1 MKKSVFILGMTLV
14 LGSCISD
21 LRETVDKAQ
30 NVKGIEW
37 NPTIAAPLIHSR
49 LSLRDLLDEVGEVEY
64 LKVDDQG
71 GMTIVYSDGYAS
83 KTAEEVLVLQDQL
96 YSETFTLTPTQL
108 SELNTNGSLVVT
120 FDRTLDYVLGPNE
133 TDRIVY
139 KGGDLNLSLSS
150 SLQHDVKMK
159 VTVLE
164 GTRNGSA
171 FTDVLSSTYT
181 GGLNEAS
188 SSSTLDGVD
197 IDLTKTAKGH
207 SEMDVQIELT
217 ITKDASNPIL
227 ISETVSYEMELK
239 DQQFSEMYGYYNPQ
253 NFSSASDVFKLGFFE
268 NNTGGT
274 FTLKDPRIKFI
285 LTNSLGFPLEAKV
298 LRFEGTNSSNNRID
312 LSGIPDPFPVP
323 NLGIADVGLKK
334 MDSFSMD
341 ATNSNLAAFINNR
354 PSNVL
359 YEFAVNSVASG
370 VDRQWVLDTSLLEVQ
385 VDIEVP
391 MEGTARD
398 FSMENSQEFS
408 LDLESTE
415 EIKEVL
421 VRLYTENGFPVDI
434 STQLYFEDSRSNT
447 VLDSLLGTDLLILPA
462 GDVDGS
468 GRVIA
473 ANPKTTDIILDAN
486 TIERVQ
492 SADRIRIKAYFN
504 TPFDS
509 GGTTQPDVKFYDD
522 YDVFIQ
528 LGVQAEVLINQDLDG
543 L

>member
-1 MKKSVFILGMTLV
+1 MKKSVLILGMTLV
-14 LGSCISD
+14 LSSCISD

-49 LSLRDLLDEVGEVEY
+49 LSLRDLLDEVGEVEF
-64 LKVDDQG
+64 LKVDDEG
-71 GMTIVYSDGYAS
+71 GMTLVYSDGYKS
-83 KTAEEVLVLQDQL
+83 KTAEEVLVLQDQQ

-108 SELNTNGSLVVT
+108 SELNTNGTLVVT
-120 FDRTLDYVLGPNE
+120 FDRSLDYILGPNE
-133 TDRIVY
+133 TDRIVF
-139 KGGDLNLSLSS
+139 KGGDFNLSLSS

-159 VTVLE
+159 VTVME
-164 GTRNGSA
+164 GKKNGSL
-171 FTDVLSSTYT
+171 FTEVLNSTFTGAPNEANSST
-181 GGLNEAS
+181 S
-188 SSSTLDGVD
+188 LDGVD

-207 SEMDVQIELT
+207 SQMDVQFELT
-217 ITKDASNPIL
+217 VTKNAINPIL
-227 ISETVSYEMELK
+227 ISETISYEMGLV
-239 DQQFSEMYGYYNPQ
+239 DQKFKEMHGYYDPQ
-253 NFSSASDVFKLGFFE
+253 NFSSASDIFKLGFFE

-285 LTNSLGFPLEAKV
+285 LTNSLGFPLEARV
-298 LRFEGTNSSNNRID
+298 LRFEGTNSSNNKID
-312 LSGIPDPFPVP
+312 LTGYPDPFPVP
-323 NLGIADVGLKK
+323 NLGLADVGLKK
-334 MDSFSMD
+334 VDSFSMD
-341 ATNSNLAAFINNR
+341 ASNSNLAAFINNR
-354 PSNVL
+354 PSEVL
-359 YEFAVNSVASG
+359 YEFAVNSIASG

-434 STQLYFEDSRSNT
+434 STQLYFEDSASNT
-447 VLDSLLGTDLLILPA
+447 VLDSLLTSDILILPA
-462 GDVDGS
+462 GEVDGA
-468 GRVIA
+468 GRVVA
-473 ANPKTTDIILDAN
+473 PNPKTTDIVLDAS
-486 TIERVQ
+486 TIDRIKN
-492 SADRIRIKAYFN
+492 ADRLRIKAYFN

-509 GGTTQPDVKFYDD
+509 GGTTQPDVKFYDN

-528 LGVQAEVLINQDLDG
+528 LGVQAEVLINQDL
-543 L
+543 